1 MFLRHLLLA
10 LAVMLVGGSSAP
22 TADLVLT
29 NGTVVTLDET
39 RGDAE
44 ALAVAGDTILAVGS
58 ADEIDAYTGADTRVI
73 DLEGRLAVP
82 GFIEGHGHFMGMG
95 EAQMQLG
102 LLGTSSWDQVV
113 AKVDSATGAA
123 ASGTWVEGRGW
134 HQEKW
139 ASTPERM
146 VRGFPTNARL
156 NEVTPDT
163 PVYLTHASGHAAIAN
178 DAALDVAGI
187 GPNTPDP
194 EGGTIVRDA
203 QGRATGVLLETAE
216 GLVQEA
222 IEASRQSMSAE
233 ERRERRETQVRL
245 AAQEALANG
254 VTSFHDQGASF
265 ETIELYREMAERGD
279 LSIRMYAMVSQ
290 SEVTPETQ
298 DRLAETRTVGAAD
311 HHLTVRSIG
320 EVTVDGA
327 LGSRTAW
334 MLEPYNDAPN
344 STGTNVTSMERVR
357 EIAEIG
363 LEEDYQVAVHAIGD
377 RANRETL
384 DLYASLFDEAGVNGE
399 KRRWRIE
406 HAQHLHPDDIPR
418 FADLGVMASMQA
430 IHACSDAPYNYKRLG
445 AERVEGGAYPWKTL
459 WNDGAIVG
467 NGTDVPVEKID
478 PLASYHCTVTRQVP
492 GTDTTFTPDETL
504 TRRQALK
511 SYTINNARMAFAEDE
526 KGTLTP
532 GKLADVTVLSDNI
545 LEIPADQIRDT
556 QVDLTILG
564 GEVVHQ
570 GKASSK

>member
-1 MFLRHLLLA
+1 MSPRSVLLVIAA
-10 LAVMLVGGSSAP
+10 LLIGGSSAP

-58 ADEIDAYTGADTRVI
+58 TAEIDAYTGADTRVV
-73 DLEGRLAVP
+73 DLDGRLAVP

-113 AKVDSATGAA
+113 AEVDSAAGATA
-123 ASGTWVEGRGW
+123 PEAWVEGRGW

-156 NEVTPDT
+156 NEVAPDT

-178 DAALDVAGI
+178 DAALEAAGI
-187 GPNTPDP
+187 DPNTPDP
-194 EGGTIVRDA
+194 EGGTIVRDG

-216 GLVQEA
+216 GLVQDA
-222 IEASRQSMSAE
+222 IEASRSDRSAAQ
-233 ERRERRETQVRL
+233 RRRQQRKKVRL
-245 AAQEALANG
+245 AAREALANG

-265 ETIELYREMAERGD
+265 ETIELYREMAQNGELG
-279 LSIRMYAMVSQ
+279 LRMYAMVSQ
-290 SEVTPETQ
+290 SEVRPETR
-298 DRLAETRTVGAAD
+298 DRLADIRTVGAAD

-334 MLEPYNDAPN
+334 MLEPYNDASN
-344 STGTNVTSMERVR
+344 STGTNVTSMDRVR
-357 EIAEIG
+357 EIAEIA
-363 LEEDYQVAVHAIGD
+363 LREDYQLAVHAIGD

-384 DLYASLFDEAGVNGE
+384 DLYASLFDEAGVSGE
-399 KRRWRIE
+399 KRRWRVE
-406 HAQHLHPDDIPR
+406 HAQHLDPDDIPR

-445 AERVEGGAYPWKTL
+445 AERVESGAYPWKTL
-459 WNDGAIVG
+459 WSDGAVVG
-467 NGTDVPVEKID
+467 NGTDVPVEKVD
-478 PLASYHCTVTRQVP
+478 PLASYHCTIAREVP

-511 SYTINNARMAFAEDE
+511 SYTVNNAYAAFEEDA
-526 KGTLTP
+526 KGTLVP
-532 GKLADVTVLSDNI
+532 GMLADVTVLSHNI
-545 LEIPADQIRDT
+545 LTGPAGEIQEAE
-556 QVDLTILG
+556 VDYTIVG
-564 GEVVHQ
+564 GEIVYTRE
-570 GKASSK
+570 

>member
-1 MFLRHLLLA
+1 MSLRHLLLP
-10 LAVMLVGGSSAP
+10 LAVLLIGCSSGP
-22 TADLVLT
+22 TADLVLK
-29 NGTVVTLDET
+29 NGTVATLDET
-39 RGDAE
+39 HGDAE
-44 ALAVAGDTILAVGS
+44 ALAVADDTILAVGGTE
-58 ADEIDAYTGADTRVI
+58 EIDAYTGADTRVV
-73 DLEGRLAVP
+73 DLDGRLAIP

-102 LLGTSSWDQVV
+102 LLGTDSWSQIV
-113 AKVDSATGAA
+113 ARVDSAAA
-123 ASGTWVEGRGW
+123 ASEGWVEGRGW

-139 ASTPERM
+139 ASTPDQM
-146 VRGFPTNARL
+146 ARGFPTNARL
-156 NEVTPDT
+156 NEVAPNT

-178 DAALDVAGI
+178 GAALEAAGI
-187 GPNTPDP
+187 GPDTPNPD
-194 EGGTIVRDA
+194 GGTIVRDA

-216 GLVQEA
+216 GLVLDA
-222 IEASRQSMSAE
+222 IEASRSDMSAAQ
-233 ERRERRETQVRL
+233 RRERQRTKVRL
-245 AAQEALANG
+245 AAEEALANG
-254 VTSFHDQGASF
+254 VTSFQDQGASF
-265 ETIELYREMAERGD
+265 ETIELYRKMAEEGD
-279 LSIRMYAMVSQ
+279 LGIRMYAMVSQ
-290 SEVTPETQ
+290 SEVSPETQ
-298 DRLAETRTVGAAD
+298 ERLADLRTIGAAD

-327 LGSRTAW
+327 LGSRSAW
-334 MLEPYNDAPN
+334 MLEPYDDAPN
-344 STGTNVTSMERVR
+344 DTGINVTAMDRVR

-363 LEEDYQVAVHAIGD
+363 LEEDYQIAVHAIGD

-384 DLYASLFDEAGVNGE
+384 DLYALLFDEADVNGE
-399 KRRWRIE
+399 ERRWRVE

-511 SYTINNARMAFAEDE
+511 SYTVANARMAFAEEE

-545 LEIPADQIRDT
+545 LEIPADQIRDA

-564 GEVVHQ
+564 GEVVYE
-570 GKASSK
+570 GE

>member
-1 MFLRHLLLA
+1 MSPRSVLLVIAA
-10 LAVMLVGGSSAP
+10 LLIGGSSAP

-58 ADEIDAYTGADTRVI
+58 TAEIDAYTGADTRVV
-73 DLEGRLAVP
+73 DLDGRLAVP

-113 AKVDSATGAA
+113 AEVDSAAGATA
-123 ASGTWVEGRGW
+123 PEAWVEGRGW

-156 NEVTPDT
+156 NEVAPDT

-178 DAALDVAGI
+178 DAALEAAGI
-187 GPNTPDP
+187 DPNTPDP
-194 EGGTIVRDA
+194 EGGTIVRDG

-216 GLVQEA
+216 GLVQDA
-222 IEASRQSMSAE
+222 IEASRSDRSAAQ
-233 ERRERRETQVRL
+233 RRRQQRKKVRL
-245 AAQEALANG
+245 AAREALANG

-265 ETIELYREMAERGD
+265 ETIELYREMAQNGELG
-279 LSIRMYAMVSQ
+279 LRMYAMVSQ
-290 SEVTPETQ
+290 SEVRPETR
-298 DRLAETRTVGAAD
+298 DRLADIRTVGAAD

-334 MLEPYNDAPN
+334 MLEPYNDASN
-344 STGTNVTSMERVR
+344 STGTNVTSMDRVR
-357 EIAEIG
+357 EIAEIA
-363 LEEDYQVAVHAIGD
+363 LREDYQLAVHAIGD

-384 DLYASLFDEAGVNGE
+384 DLYASLFDEAGVSGE
-399 KRRWRIE
+399 KRRWRVE
-406 HAQHLHPDDIPR
+406 HAQHLDPDDIPR

-459 WNDGAIVG
+459 WNDGAVVG
-467 NGTDVPVEKID
+467 NGTDVPVEKVD
-478 PLASYHCTVTRQVP
+478 PLASYHCTIAREVP

-504 TRRQALK
+504 TRRQALE
-511 SYTINNARMAFAEDE
+511 SYTVNNAYAAFEEDS
-526 KGTLTP
+526 KGTLVP
-532 GKLADVTVLSDNI
+532 GMLADVTVLSQNI
-545 LEIPADQIRDT
+545 LTGPAGEIQEAE
-556 QVDLTILG
+556 VDYTIVG
-564 GEVVHQ
+564 GEIVYT
-570 GKASSK
+570 GE